1 METAGDNKAIL
12 TQPFPVLNVKALSVE
27 TILIMW
33 FCLTPFASFFIRFPT
48 EQSLLTFDRLIFFSL
63 AVLLLLNKFGVLPL
77 GRIAA
82 TQTIRH
88 AFTAT
93 KFEIA
98 WAGLAALALISAV
111 AQADNFGYAT
121 KIAVDAFWLP
131 LMAFVLA
138 RRFFQWRGFANY
150 LLLAAIALAFLLFL
164 TGAYEFLTGA
174 NLFAYKGSE
183 VLREGERRVNGPFAS
198 DSSFA
203 IISLLLTLF
212 LRAAPRLFN
221 LKFDRSA
228 RIIYL
233 CALAASAVATLLPL
247 FRSVVVALILCLAL
261 LEILLHLKDQS
272 LRQTFLSFRF
282 FRSRRLRLYLVMMF
296 LVVLPAIALIEMQ
309 RSSSIVRRLTS
320 PRNLYARLATWQ
332 TAGRIVAENP
342 LFGVGLANYSDYFDA
357 MFSDW
362 REDKD
367 YVADAKAVDTP
378 HSNFL
383 WIASELGLSGFLFY
397 LLAYIYLLQI
407 SYRNWQHAQS
417 SQQRL
422 ASGFFLILI
431 LAYTLPGLTL
441 ASGSYS
447 DLNLY
452 FFFLL
457 GVFSNRFVLL
467 NLHSSS

>member
-1 METAGDNKAIL
+1 METAGENKAML
-12 TQPFPVLNVKALSVE
+12 TQPFPALNFKALSVE
-27 TILIMW
+27 TILITW
-33 FCLTPFASFFIRFPT
+33 FWLTPIASFFIRFPS

-63 AVLLLLNKFGVLPL
+63 ALLLLLNKFGAPPL
-77 GRIAA
+77 GGSVT
-82 TQTIRH
+82 TQAIRQT
-88 AFTAT
+88 FTAT

-98 WAGLAALALISAV
+98 WVGLAALALISAV

-131 LMAFVLA
+131 LMAFAIA

-228 RIIYL
+228 RILYL
-233 CALAASAVATLLPL
+233 CALAASAIATLLPL
-247 FRSVVVALILCLAL
+247 FRSVAVALILCLAL
-261 LEILLHLKDQS
+261 LEILLHLKEQS
-272 LRQTFLSFRF
+272 LRQTLLSFRF
-282 FRSRRLRLYLVMMF
+282 FRSRRLRLYVVLMF
-296 LVVLPAIALIEMQ
+296 LIVLPAIALVEMQ

-332 TAGRIVAENP
+332 TAGRIVTENP
-342 LFGVGLANYSDYFDA
+342 MFGVGLANYSDYFDTK
-357 MFSDW
+357 FSDW
-362 REDKD
+362 REEKD

-397 LLAYIYLLQI
+397 LLAYIYLIQI
-407 SYRNWQHAQS
+407 GYRNWQQAQT
-417 SQQRL
+417 SQQRQ
-422 ASGFFLILI
+422 ASGFFMILI

-441 ASGSYS
+441 ASGTYS

-457 GVFSNRFVLL
+457 GIFSNRFA
-467 NLHSSS
+467 